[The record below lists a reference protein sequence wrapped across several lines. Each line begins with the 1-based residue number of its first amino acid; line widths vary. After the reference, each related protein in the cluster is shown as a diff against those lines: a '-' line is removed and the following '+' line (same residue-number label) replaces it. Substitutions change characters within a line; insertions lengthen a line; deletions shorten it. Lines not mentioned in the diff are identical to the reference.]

1 MGEGR
6 CKLHGG
12 LAGAPVS
19 NQNAR
24 THGGYSIVL
33 DALEDDE
40 RAAWGDLPT
49 DTTESI
55 DNALRLLTLQE
66 ARVLS
71 CEDPRVTWEAKQ
83 QALSRILA
91 RKARYIEAKLKAQG
105 DRDED
110 HGEIDKALFEPLDGD
125 SDTYQPGT

>member
-1 MGEGR
+1 M
-6 CKLHGG
+6 HGG
-12 LAGAPVS
+12 TNTGAPEG

-33 DALEDDE
+33 GALTDDE
-40 RAAWGDLPT
+40 REAWGDLPT
-49 DTTESI
+49 DPAESI

-66 ARVLS
+66 ARVLRTD
-71 CEDPRVTWEAKQ
+71 DPRVTWEAKQ

-105 DRDED
+105 DREEDLGDIDQFMQGLGSDE
-110 HGEIDKALFEPLDGD
+110 
-125 SDTYQPGT
+125 DTYQPGP